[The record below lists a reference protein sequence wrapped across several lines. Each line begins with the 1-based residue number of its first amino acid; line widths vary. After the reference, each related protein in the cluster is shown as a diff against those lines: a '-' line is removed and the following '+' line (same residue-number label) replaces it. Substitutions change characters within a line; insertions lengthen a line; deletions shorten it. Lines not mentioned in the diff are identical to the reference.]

1 MARECRQ
8 FIRHP
13 STIPIQFHLG
23 RQQYK
28 RQVRDVS
35 HGGLCFSSDE
45 AVETG
50 ATILVEIPA
59 CEPTFHAEGL
69 VRWCRPEGDVFLIG
83 VTFNEAAVRF
93 AVRMVEQ
100 LCHIEAYRRSL
111 EAETGE
117 KLDSQQAAVRWI
129 SEFASRFPQ
138 LD

>member
-1 MARECRQ
+1 MASECRQ

-13 STIPIQFHLG
+13 STIPIQFRLG

-28 RQVRDVS
+28 HQVRDVS
-35 HGGLCFSSDE
+35 HGGLCFSSDH

-69 VRWCRPEGDVFLIG
+69 VRWCRADGDGFLVG
-83 VTFNEAAVRF
+83 VTFNEASVRF

-100 LCHIEAYRRSL
+100 LCHIEAYRRRL
-111 EAETGE
+111 EVETGE
-117 KLDSQQAAVRWI
+117 KLDSQQAASRWI
-129 SEFASRFPQ
+129 SEFASHFPQ